1 VFFFYCRR
9 TIDIFPQ
16 NVSFFLNK
24 YNIPTCIFLGK
35 YLFMPDSEM
44 DFAVVIGKTMKLP
57 QIADPSTA
65 DIDKYHELFLVAY
78 QELFD
83 RNKEQYAAS
92 GKDAVLEIL

>member
-1 VFFFYCRR
+1 
-9 TIDIFPQ
+9 
-16 NVSFFLNK
+16 
-24 YNIPTCIFLGK
+24 
-35 YLFMPDSEM
+35 MPDSEM

-92 GKDAVLEIL
+92 GKDAVLEILWGLMTRTLTISIMLDF